1 MNEIEEETHRD
12 GMMSPDKQHWG
23 WAGWGGGGREETGS
37 ILTAEQIQLNTNREK
52 SGH

>member
-23 WAGWGGGGREETGS
+23 WVGGEGGREETGS